1 MTPSPSTD
9 RAEIDGV
16 AAVIVLAA
24 GGGTRMKST
33 KSKLLHEVAGR
44 PMLSWAIGAARR
56 LNPEHLVVVVGHR
69 REQVEAH
76 LAEDAPD
83 VTTAVQAEQKGTGHA
98 VACGLEGLDELHG
111 EVVVTYGDVPML
123 TGETLQRMVEV
134 HRERRNLVTVLTAE
148 VEDPT
153 GYGRILR
160 EGEAVVGIV
169 EHKDADEA
177 QRAVREINS
186 GIYVFD
192 AEALREGVSKLS
204 NDNVQ
209 GEYYL
214 TDVVTMAAGG
224 TVEVPGRGRVGAF
237 RIDDVWQTEGVNDRV
252 QLARMNAEVNRR
264 IVTGWMRAGVTIID
278 PTSTWIQ
285 PDVDLANDVT
295 LYPGVFLNGAT
306 TIGAGATVGPDVAV
320 TDSEI
325 REEATVTRS
334 EVTLAVVGEGVRVGP
349 FSNIRPGSVLDRDAK
364 VGAFVETKNTHIGT
378 EAAIPHMA
386 YVGDSEVTAGSS
398 IVAGSVLSR
407 ECAAPATVSD
417 ITSDSQDDTLNPEA
431 DQ

>member
-44 PMLSWAIGAARR
+44 PMLSWAIGAARG

-134 HRERRNLVTVLTAE
+134 
-148 VEDPT
+148 EDPT

-160 EGEAVVGIV
+160 GGEAVVGIV

-214 TDVVTMAAGG
+214 TDVVTMAADG

-306 TIGAGATVGPDVAV
+306 TIGAGATVGPDVTV

>member
-1 MTPSPSTD
+1 M
-9 RAEIDGV
+9 
-16 AAVIVLAA
+16 
-24 GGGTRMKST
+24 
-33 KSKLLHEVAGR
+33 
-44 PMLSWAIGAARR
+44 
-56 LNPEHLVVVVGHR
+56 
-69 REQVEAH
+69 
-76 LAEDAPD
+76 
-83 VTTAVQAEQKGTGHA
+83 
-98 VACGLEGLDELHG
+98 DELDG

-214 TDVVTMAAGG
+214 TDVVTMAADG

-306 TIGAGATVGPDVAV
+306 TIGAGATVGPDVTV

-378 EAAIPHMA
+378 EAAIPTWPMLA
-386 YVGDSEVTAGSS
+386 
-398 IVAGSVLSR
+398 IPR
-407 ECAAPATVSD
+407 
-417 ITSDSQDDTLNPEA
+417 
-431 DQ
+431 

>member
-1 MTPSPSTD
+1 
-9 RAEIDGV
+9 V

-33 KSKLLHEVAGR
+33 KSKLRHEVAGR

-83 VTTAVQAEQKGTGHA
+83 VTTAVQAEQKGTWHA

-123 TGETLQRMVEV
+123 TGETLQRMGEV
-134 HRERRNLVTVLTAE
+134 HRELRNLVTVLTAE

-160 EGEAVVGIV
+160 GGEAVVGIV

-192 AEALREGVSKLS
+192 DEALREGVSKLS

-214 TDVVTMAAGG
+214 TDVVTMAADG

-285 PDVDLANDVT
+285 PDVDLANAVT
-295 LYPGVFLNGAT
+295 LYPGGFLNGAT
-306 TIGAGATVGPDVAV
+306 TIGAGATVGPDVTV

-386 YVGDSEVTAGSS
+386 
-398 IVAGSVLSR
+398 
-407 ECAAPATVSD
+407 
-417 ITSDSQDDTLNPEA
+417 
-431 DQ
+431 

>member
-1 MTPSPSTD
+1 M
-9 RAEIDGV
+9 
-16 AAVIVLAA
+16 
-24 GGGTRMKST
+24 
-33 KSKLLHEVAGR
+33 
-44 PMLSWAIGAARR
+44 
-56 LNPEHLVVVVGHR
+56 VVGHR

-83 VTTAVQAEQKGTGHA
+83 VTTAVQTEQKGTGHA

-123 TGETLQRMVEV
+123 TGETLQRMVEA

-214 TDVVTMAAGG
+214 TDVVTMAADG
-224 TVEVPGRGRVGAF
+224 TVEVPGRGCVGAF

-264 IVTGWMRAGVTIID
+264 IVIGWMRAGVTIID

-306 TIGAGATVGPDVAV
+306 TIGAGATVGPDVTV

-334 EVTLAVVGEGVRVGP
+334 EVTLAVVGEGVRVRP

>member
-1 MTPSPSTD
+1 
-9 RAEIDGV
+9 
-16 AAVIVLAA
+16 
-24 GGGTRMKST
+24 
-33 KSKLLHEVAGR
+33 
-44 PMLSWAIGAARR
+44 
-56 LNPEHLVVVVGHR
+56 
-69 REQVEAH
+69 
-76 LAEDAPD
+76 
-83 VTTAVQAEQKGTGHA
+83 
-98 VACGLEGLDELHG
+98 LDELHG

-160 EGEAVVGIV
+160 GGEAVVGIV

-214 TDVVTMAAGG
+214 TDVVTMAADG

-306 TIGAGATVGPDVAV
+306 TIGAGATVGPDVTV